1 MKNDG
6 KNGETYNVEGI
17 ANFGGT
23 NTASNNAIGRGA
35 VVNNGPVPAA
45 PPAEAQAAESEC
57 STGPRWDIG
66 IITILA
72 EEARA
77 VHDVLG
83 LDWEP
88 GRVGGLFFAT
98 GQIEAEEGPLSV
110 VAARA
115 SDQGQRSAMGA
126 CENLRRHYDPDVLVM
141 VGIGGG
147 IGQGDDAPDIG
158 DVVIGTRVV
167 YYDLRKETEG
177 GTIRRGEAR
186 DAPGAI
192 VHGVNKYFTVNG
204 EPAPILGQAD
214 GFEGREFRVFPSPIG
229 SGEAVVAYE
238 ESEIRKYLT
247 GFNDKTLAL
256 DMEAGGLSQYWHENS
271 VDPASNPGW
280 VVVRGISDRADREKG
295 HAYHSLA
302 ARNAAYVARELIPF
316 LR

>member
-6 KNGETYNVEGI
+6 KNSGTYNVEGI

-23 NTASNNAIGRGA
+23 NTMSNNAIGRGA
-35 VVNNGPVPAA
+35 VVNNGSVPM
-45 PPAEAQAAESEC
+45 EVQAAESEDSYGQC
-57 STGPRWDIG
+57 WDIG
-66 IITILA
+66 VITILA

-77 VHDVLG
+77 VNDVLG

-98 GQIEAEEGPLSV
+98 GEVKVGDGSMSV
-110 VAARA
+110 VATRA
-115 SDQGQRSAMGA
+115 SAQGQRSAMGA
-126 CENLRRHYDPDVLVM
+126 CENLRRHYDPEVLVM

-158 DVVIGTRVV
+158 DVVTGTRVV
-167 YYDLRKETEG
+167 YYEPRKETAG
-177 GTIRRGEAR
+177 GTIRRGEER
-186 DAPGAI
+186 EAPAVI
-192 VHGVNKYFTVNG
+192 CHGVNTYFTVNG
-204 EPAPILGQAD
+204 EPAPIPGQAD
-214 GFEGREFRVFPSPIG
+214 GFEGREFQVFPSPIG

-247 GFNDKTLAL
+247 GFNDKILAL
-256 DMEAGGLSQYWHENS
+256 DMEAGGLSQYWQENS
-271 VDPASNPGW
+271 VDPVRNPGW

-295 HAYHSLA
+295 DAYHSLA
-302 ARNAAYVARELIPF
+302 ARNAAYVARELIPY